1 MNRRR
6 LRAVIAKEWLVL
18 SRDLNNIFLVT
29 LLPLLVVGQA
39 IAVIWLAQ
47 HFGGDSMA
55 ESAFFQGV
63 MEKLQTALPETVGL
77 DAVDQIRVLLLSQ
90 LNFYL
95 LLIPI
100 TVAVSLSTFSV
111 VDEKLSGS
119 LEALLAT
126 PVRTRELL
134 LGKALAGWV
143 PAVIATWV
151 ASGVTVAVVALLG
164 WGRLVSMVATP
175 TWIASLLLL
184 TPAVALLAFLLGII
198 GSSRARDAKSA
209 QSLGVLVILP
219 VFGLVALQ
227 VTGVVWFGLLGTLVL
242 GAILVVA
249 DYLVLRIAA
258 RLFQRQTIVL
268 SWR

>member
-18 SRDLNNIFLVT
+18 SRDLNSIFLVT
-29 LLPLLVVGQA
+29 LVPLLVVGQA

-47 HFGGDSMA
+47 RFGGDSMA
-55 ESAFFQGV
+55 GSAFFQGV
-63 MEKLQTALPETVGL
+63 LEKLQTALPEAVGL
-77 DAVDQIRVLLLSQ
+77 DTVDQIRVLLLSQ

-111 VDEKLSGS
+111 VDEKQSGS

-134 LGKALAGWV
+134 LGKALAGWI
-143 PAVIATWV
+143 PAVIVTWV
-151 ASGVTVAVVALLG
+151 ASGVTLAVVALLG
-164 WGRLVSMVATP
+164 WGRLVSMVVTP
-175 TWIASLLLL
+175 TWVVSLLLL
-184 TPAVALLAFLLGII
+184 TPAVALLAFLLGIV
-198 GSSRARDAKSA
+198 GSSRARDAKNA
-209 QSLGVLVILP
+209 QTLGVLIILP
-219 VFGLVALQ
+219 VLALVALQ
-227 VTGVVWFGLLGTLVL
+227 ITGVMWFGLVGTLIL
-242 GAILVVA
+242 GAAVVA
-249 DYLVLRIAA
+249 ADYMVLRVAA
-258 RLFQRQTIVL
+258 RLFQRQAIVL